1 MSEER
6 PAITEAAS
14 GEEETDWT
22 PSPEVHPEVQTVEA
36 LVRRQLSRALGG
48 RRGMLEAGIPGITFT
63 AVWLIFSELQWAL
76 ITSLAVA
83 LGALAVRL
91 VQRSTTQYVLNALF
105 AIGIGWIFVRI
116 AASSGGSE
124 TDQALAFFLPG
135 ILYSTGYSLVLAL
148 SCLTRFP
155 VVGFM
160 IGAATEDPL
169 GWRRN
174 PQVVALCTK
183 LTWVLMA
190 PGAIGV
196 ASQGPVWLLG
206 YAGTL
211 RAETA
216 VLVIVILRMGLGWV
230 VRIASFGA
238 MIWLLARNATPLEDP
253 AVTEGEERS

>member
-1 MSEER
+1 MNDER
-6 PAITEAAS
+6 AAAAEAAAD
-14 GEEETDWT
+14 DWT
-22 PSPEVHPEVQTVEA
+22 PPPDVETVEA
-36 LVRRQLSRALGG
+36 LVRRQLSHALGG

-76 ITSLAVA
+76 VASLAVA
-83 LGALAVRL
+83 LVALVVRL
-91 VQRSTTQYVLNALF
+91 VQRSTLQYVLNALF
-105 AIGIGWIFVRI
+105 AIGIGWVFVRI

-135 ILYSTGYSLVLAL
+135 ILYSLGYSIVLAL
-148 SCLTRFP
+148 SCLTRWP

-174 PQVVALCTK
+174 PQVVKLCTR

-196 ASQGPVWLLG
+196 LLQGPVWLLG
-206 YAGTL
+206 YGGTID
-211 RAETA
+211 AETA

-230 VRIASFGA
+230 IRIASFA
-238 MIWLLARNATPLEDP
+238 TMIWLLARNATPLEPEP
-253 AVTEGEERS
+253 AAEQGGAGSGRV